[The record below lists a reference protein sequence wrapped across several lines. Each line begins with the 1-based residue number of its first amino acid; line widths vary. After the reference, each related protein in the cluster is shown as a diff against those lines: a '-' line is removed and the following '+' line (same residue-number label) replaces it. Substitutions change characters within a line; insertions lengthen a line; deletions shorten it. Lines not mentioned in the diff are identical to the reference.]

1 MLNFNWK
8 TFEPRKFSQLRVITE
23 DFYGDM
29 LAGREQ
35 INGNL
40 IEINKNK
47 NLFEFDFAE
56 YFSKAGQRHAL
67 LSETIQIC
75 AV

>member
-8 TFEPRKFSQLRVITE
+8 TFEHRKLSRLRVITE
-23 DFYGDM
+23 DFYCDM
-29 LAGREQ
+29 LAGGEQ
-35 INGNL
+35 ISGNL

-56 YFSKAGQRHAL
+56 
-67 LSETIQIC
+67 
-75 AV
+75 

>member
-8 TFEPRKFSQLRVITE
+8 TFEHRKFSRLRVITE
-23 DFYGDM
+23 NFYGDM
-29 LAGREQ
+29 LAGGEQ

-56 YFSKAGQRHAL
+56 YFSKAGHSL